1 MLALPEGALPLV
13 VGTGLAVG
21 ALALVLS
28 PLISSLDE
36 SEAPSRG
43 ARADRESDDR
53 PVTAVDALREIEF
66 DRATGKL
73 SDTDYASLKAR
84 YTRDALAELR
94 ASQGGGAIGAALGT
108 PSAPASA
115 PLGIATGM
123 TSDDPVEAAIQRA
136 RVHVRECT
144 VCGPRPE
151 SDASYCSS
159 CGRYLPGSCRSC
171 GQSVDLVGARFCSG
185 CGDQLSAA

>member
-21 ALALVLS
+21 ALTLVLS
-28 PLISSLDE
+28 PLISALDG
-36 SEAPSRG
+36 SEQAAPVPSSG
-43 ARADRESDDR
+43 NDGDDR

-73 SDTDYASLKAR
+73 SESDYAALKTR

-94 ASQGGGAIGAALGT
+94 AAQPAAVAA
-108 PSAPASA
+108 PVSAEA
-115 PLGIATGM
+115 
-123 TSDDPVEAAIQRA
+123 TSDLVQGPSNGDRVEAAIQRA
-136 RVHVRECT
+136 RAHVRECT

-151 SDASYCSS
+151 TDATYCSS
-159 CGRYLPGSCRSC
+159 CGRYLPGACRSC